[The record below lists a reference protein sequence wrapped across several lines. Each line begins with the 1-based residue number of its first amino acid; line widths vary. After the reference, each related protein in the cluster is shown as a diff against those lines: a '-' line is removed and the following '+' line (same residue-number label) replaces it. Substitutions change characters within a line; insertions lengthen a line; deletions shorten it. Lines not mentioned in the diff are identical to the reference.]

1 MTDEESIL
9 AKRVLV
15 RIVAKA
21 ICKSRSCEGINCCQI
36 PCNGG
41 KHGDWNRTRRECP
54 VDNGGY
60 DFAALDAV
68 LAYQKATRLD
78 S

>member
-1 MTDEESIL
+1 MTEAESIL

-21 ICKSRSCEGINCCQI
+21 ICKSKSCEGIDCCQH
-36 PCNGG
+36 PGNGG

-54 VDNGGY
+54 VENGGY
-60 DFAALDAV
+60 DNAALDAI
-68 LAYQKATRLD
+68 LAYQAATRLD